1 MPALEQVRRVFWVLQ
16 LFTMELFAKILSNVN
31 LKLLSILIKC
41 LTVSTMC
48 PCRWMHH
55 SSKGDISLTE
65 SKNGIILISYF
76 HLKFRSVNCLSISR
90 PLKQSSKVSVQC
102 CTQEYLFGK
111 CSENY
116 YWSICNSV
124 YFLWNCILS
133 ECSSELPLMDASGI
147 WNYYWSQI
155 LF

>member
-1 MPALEQVRRVFWVLQ
+1 
-16 LFTMELFAKILSNVN
+16 MELFAKILSNVN
-31 LKLLSILIKC
+31 LKLLPILIKC
-41 LTVSTMC
+41 LTVSTMY

-55 SSKGDISLTE
+55 SSKGDIFLTE

-90 PLKQSSKVSVQC
+90 QLKQSSKVSVQC

-111 CSENY
+111 FSENY

-133 ECSSELPLMDASGI
+133 ACSSELPLMDASGI